1 VLFRSWKQLMST
13 SIDFYRERRKRRVD
27 YIRRKKSSTISS
39 IPTIVSVNVREDD
52 RTLVHLE
59 KKKEDRRLRNRE
71 SALASRNK
79 KNDEIEKLKRQ
90 VFILKWRLSKYETVQ
105 LDESDISHV
114 MTQRNETQKSQLQT
128 FIGSA
133 FR

>member
-1 VLFRSWKQLMST
+1 MST

-27 YIRRKKSSTISS
+27 YIRRKKSAPQTS
-39 IPTIVSVNVREDD
+39 IVNFNREDD

-79 KNDEIEKLKRQ
+79 KNDEIGNDMLLE
-90 VFILKWRLSKYETVQ
+90 RL
-105 LDESDISHV
+105 
-114 MTQRNETQKSQLQT
+114 
-128 FIGSA
+128 F
-133 FR
+133 

>member
-1 VLFRSWKQLMST
+1 MST

-27 YIRRKKSSTISS
+27 YIRRKKSAPTS
-39 IPTIVSVNVREDD
+39 IPISVNFNREDD

-79 KNDEIEKLKRQ
+79 KNDEIGNDMLLE
-90 VFILKWRLSKYETVQ
+90 RL
-105 LDESDISHV
+105 
-114 MTQRNETQKSQLQT
+114 
-128 FIGSA
+128 F
-133 FR
+133 